1 MVQINIDVWGEKL
14 NDEETKATEIKTS
27 VAIDAAE
34 QDTSITMS
42 KREYDKLLYWA
53 DMGQQQTSFWDEAL
67 KNPEG
72 TTALKD
78 GIKDVVDST
87 LSSWAKLQKDQLKY
101 SYIRI
106 SIVVLLLGVII
117 GAASWL
123 TSIGRLD
130 GSGLIFLLGTITGY
144 LLTFLAKMES
154 V

>member
-1 MVQINIDVWGEKL
+1 M
-14 NDEETKATEIKTS
+14 NDEETKATDIKTPA
-27 VAIDAAE
+27 VIDAAE
-34 QDTSITMS
+34 RDTSITMPKS
-42 KREYDKLLYWA
+42 EYDKLLYSA
-53 DMGQQQTSFWDEAL
+53 EMGQRQTSFWDEAL

-87 LSSWAKLQKDQLKY
+87 LASWAKLQKDQLKY

-106 SIVVLLLGVII
+106 FIVVLLLGVII

-144 LLTFLAKMES
+144 LLTFLTKMES

>member
-1 MVQINIDVWGEKL
+1 M

-27 VAIDAAE
+27 AAIDTTE

-42 KREYDKLLYWA
+42 KREYDELLHWA

>member
-1 MVQINIDVWGEKL
+1 L
-14 NDEETKATEIKTS
+14 NDEGTDITEINTS
-27 VAIDAAE
+27 NVGGVRE
-34 QDTSITMS
+34 QDTSVTIS
-42 KREYDKLLYWA
+42 QREYDELLYWA
-53 DMGQQQTSFWDEAL
+53 DSGKRRTSFWEEAL

-87 LSSWAKLQKDQLKY
+87 LASWAKLQKAQLKY

-106 SIVVLLLGVII
+106 LIVILLLGVII
-117 GAASWL
+117 GVASWL

-130 GSGLIFLLGTITGY
+130 GSSLIFLLGTITGY
-144 LLTFLAKMES
+144 LLTFLTKMES

>member
-1 MVQINIDVWGEKL
+1 M
-14 NDEETKATEIKTS
+14 NDEETRATDIKTPAVID
-27 VAIDAAE
+27 VAE
-34 QDTSITMS
+34 RDTSITMP
-42 KREYDKLLYWA
+42 KREYDELRYWV
-53 DMGQQQTSFWDEAL
+53 DMGQRRTSFWDEAL

-87 LSSWAKLQKDQLKY
+87 LASWAKLQKDQLTY

-106 SIVVLLLGVII
+106 CIVVLLLGIII

-144 LLTFLAKMES
+144 LLTFLTKMES

>member
-1 MVQINIDVWGEKL
+1 MP
-14 NDEETKATEIKTS
+14 
-27 VAIDAAE
+27 
-34 QDTSITMS
+34 
-42 KREYDKLLYWA
+42 KREYDELRYWA
-53 DMGQQQTSFWDEAL
+53 DMGQRRTSFWDEAL

-72 TTALKD
+72 TTALKN

-87 LSSWAKLQKDQLKY
+87 LASWAKLQKDRLKY

-106 SIVVLLLGVII
+106 IVVVVLLGVII

-144 LLTFLAKMES
+144 LLTFLTKMEN

>member
-1 MVQINIDVWGEKL
+1 L
-14 NDEETKATEIKTS
+14 NDEETDTTETNTS
-27 VAIDAAE
+27 AIIGARE
-34 QDTSITMS
+34 QDTSVTIS
-42 KREYDKLLYWA
+42 QSEYDELRYWA
-53 DMGQQQTSFWDEAL
+53 DVGERRTSFWDEAL

-87 LSSWAKLQKDQLKY
+87 LASWAKLQKIQLKY

-106 SIVVLLLGVII
+106 IIVVVLLGII
-117 GAASWL
+117 ISAASWL

-130 GSGLIFLLGTITGY
+130 GSSLIFLLGTITGY
-144 LLTFLAKMES
+144 LLTFLTKMES

>member
-1 MVQINIDVWGEKL
+1 M
-14 NDEETKATEIKTS
+14 NDEETKATEIKTPA
-27 VAIDAAE
+27 VIDAAE
-34 QDTSITMS
+34 RDTSITMP
-42 KREYDKLLYWA
+42 KREYDELRYWA
-53 DMGQQQTSFWDEAL
+53 DMGQRQNSFWDEAL

-87 LSSWAKLQKDQLKY
+87 LASWAKLQKDQLKY

-106 SIVVLLLGVII
+106 FIVVLLLGVII

-144 LLTFLAKMES
+144 LLTFLTKMES

>member
-1 MVQINIDVWGEKL
+1 M
-14 NDEETKATEIKTS
+14 NDEETKAVEINT
-27 VAIDAAE
+27 ATIIDAAE
-34 QDTSITMS
+34 QSASITIPKS
-42 KREYDKLLYWA
+42 EYDKLLYLA
-53 DMGQQQTSFWDEAL
+53 EMGQRQTSFWDEAL

-87 LSSWAKLQKDQLKY
+87 LASWAKLQKDQLKY

-106 SIVVLLLGVII
+106 FIVVLLLGVII

-144 LLTFLAKMES
+144 LLTFLTKMES

>member
-1 MVQINIDVWGEKL
+1 L

-27 VAIDAAE
+27 AAIDATE

-42 KREYDKLLYWA
+42 KREYDELLYWA
-53 DMGQQQTSFWDEAL
+53 DMGQQQTLFWDEAL

-87 LSSWAKLQKDQLKY
+87 LASWAKLQKDQLKY

>member
-1 MVQINIDVWGEKL
+1 M
-14 NDEETKATEIKTS
+14 NDEETKAVEINT
-27 VAIDAAE
+27 ATIIDAAE
-34 QDTSITMS
+34 QSASITIPKS
-42 KREYDKLLYWA
+42 EYDKLLYLA
-53 DMGQQQTSFWDEAL
+53 EMGQRQTSFWDEAL

-87 LSSWAKLQKDQLKY
+87 LASWAKLQKDQLKY

-106 SIVVLLLGVII
+106 FIVVLLLGVII

-144 LLTFLAKMES
+144 LLTFLTKMEN

>member
-1 MVQINIDVWGEKL
+1 MSE
-14 NDEETKATEIKTS
+14 EETKATEIKTS
-27 VAIDAAE
+27 AAIDATE
-34 QDTSITMS
+34 RDTSITIS
-42 KREYDKLLYWA
+42 KREYDELLYWA
-53 DMGQQQTSFWDEAL
+53 DMEQRRTSFWEEAL

-87 LSSWAKLQKDQLKY
+87 LASWAKLQSDQLKY

-106 SIVVLLLGVII
+106 VVVVLLLGVII

-144 LLTFLAKMES
+144 LLTFLTKMES
-154 V
+154 I

>member
-1 MVQINIDVWGEKL
+1 M
-14 NDEETKATEIKTS
+14 NDEGTDITEINTS
-27 VAIDAAE
+27 NVGGVRE
-34 QDTSITMS
+34 QDTSVTIS
-42 KREYDKLLYWA
+42 QREYDELLYWA
-53 DMGQQQTSFWDEAL
+53 DSGKRRTSFWEEAL

-87 LSSWAKLQKDQLKY
+87 LASWAKLQKAQLKY

-106 SIVVLLLGVII
+106 LIVILLLGVII
-117 GAASWL
+117 GVASWL

-130 GSGLIFLLGTITGY
+130 GSSLIFLLGTITGY
-144 LLTFLAKMES
+144 LLTFLTKMES

>member
-1 MVQINIDVWGEKL
+1 L
-14 NDEETKATEIKTS
+14 NDEETDATEINTA
-27 VAIDAAE
+27 AIMGTRE
-34 QDTSITMS
+34 QDTSITIS
-42 KREYDKLLYWA
+42 QREYDELCHWA
-53 DMGQQQTSFWDEAL
+53 DIGEGRTSFWDEAL

-87 LSSWAKLQKDQLKY
+87 LASWAKLQKVQLKY

-106 SIVVLLLGVII
+106 IIVVLLLGIII

-130 GSGLIFLLGTITGY
+130 GSSLIFLLGTITGY
-144 LLTFLAKMES
+144 LLTFLTKMES

>member
-1 MVQINIDVWGEKL
+1 M
-14 NDEETKATEIKTS
+14 NDEET
-27 VAIDAAE
+27 DARE

-42 KREYDKLLYWA
+42 KREHDELLYWA
-53 DMGQQQTSFWDEAL
+53 ERGQKQTSFWDEAL

-87 LSSWAKLQKDQLKY
+87 LASWAKLQKDQLKY

-106 SIVVLLLGVII
+106 FIVVLLLGVII

-130 GSGLIFLLGTITGY
+130 GGGLIFLLGTITGY
-144 LLTFLAKMES
+144 LLTFLTKMES

>member
-1 MVQINIDVWGEKL
+1 M
-14 NDEETKATEIKTS
+14 NDEET
-27 VAIDAAE
+27 DARE

-42 KREYDKLLYWA
+42 KREHDELLYGVER
-53 DMGQQQTSFWDEAL
+53 GQKQTSFWDEAL

-87 LSSWAKLQKDQLKY
+87 LTSWAKLQKDQLKY

-106 SIVVLLLGVII
+106 FIVVLLLGVII

-130 GSGLIFLLGTITGY
+130 GGGLIFLLGTITGY
-144 LLTFLAKMES
+144 LLTFLTKMES

>member
-1 MVQINIDVWGEKL
+1 M
-14 NDEETKATEIKTS
+14 NDEGTDITEINTS
-27 VAIDAAE
+27 NVGGVRE
-34 QDTSITMS
+34 QDTSVTIS
-42 KREYDKLLYWA
+42 QREYDELLYWA
-53 DMGQQQTSFWDEAL
+53 DSGKRRISFWEEAL

-87 LSSWAKLQKDQLKY
+87 LASWAKLQKVQLKY

-106 SIVVLLLGVII
+106 LIVILLLGVII
-117 GAASWL
+117 GVASWL

-130 GSGLIFLLGTITGY
+130 GSSLIFLLGTITGY
-144 LLTFLAKMES
+144 LLTFLTKMES

>member
-1 MVQINIDVWGEKL
+1 M
-14 NDEETKATEIKTS
+14 NDEETDATKINAS
-27 VAIDAAE
+27 AILGARE

-42 KREYDKLLYWA
+42 KREHDELLYWA
-53 DMGQQQTSFWDEAL
+53 DRGQKQTSFWDEAL

-87 LSSWAKLQKDQLKY
+87 LTSWAKLQKDQLKY

-106 SIVVLLLGVII
+106 FIVVLLLGVII

-144 LLTFLAKMES
+144 LLTFLTKMES

>member
-1 MVQINIDVWGEKL
+1 L

-27 VAIDAAE
+27 AAIDATE

-42 KREYDKLLYWA
+42 KREYDELLHWA

-101 SYIRI
+101 SYIRV

>member
-1 MVQINIDVWGEKL
+1 M
-14 NDEETKATEIKTS
+14 NDEEIKDAEINTDTTIDVTER
-27 VAIDAAE
+27 
-34 QDTSITMS
+34 DTSITMPKS
-42 KREYDKLLYWA
+42 EYDKLIYLA
-53 DMGQQQTSFWDEAL
+53 EVGQKQTSFWDEAL

-87 LSSWAKLQKDQLKY
+87 LASWAKLQKDQLTY

-106 SIVVLLLGVII
+106 CIVVLLLGIII

-144 LLTFLAKMES
+144 LLTFLTKMES

>member
-1 MVQINIDVWGEKL
+1 M
-14 NDEETKATEIKTS
+14 
-27 VAIDAAE
+27 
-34 QDTSITMS
+34 
-42 KREYDKLLYWA
+42 
-53 DMGQQQTSFWDEAL
+53 
-67 KNPEG
+67 
-72 TTALKD
+72 KD

>member
-1 MVQINIDVWGEKL
+1 L
-14 NDEETKATEIKTS
+14 NDKETKATEIKTPA
-27 VAIDAAE
+27 VIDAAE
-34 QDTSITMS
+34 RDTSITMP
-42 KREYDKLLYWA
+42 KREYDELRYWA
-53 DMGQQQTSFWDEAL
+53 DMGQRQTSFWDEAL

-87 LSSWAKLQKDQLKY
+87 LASWAKLQKDQLKY

-106 SIVVLLLGVII
+106 FIVVLLLGVII

-144 LLTFLAKMES
+144 LLTFLTKMES